1 MLIRVEQGKG
11 RKDRNAM
18 LSPQLLELL
27 RFWWREGKRRGVM
40 LPQGWL
46 FPGRNSLSLPLSSP
60 FRRASSIGLSMRQ
73 PKPLASRSVSPAHVA
88 TRLCKLDIVFTV
100 PAEIAD
106 IAFHNKAAVYDLL
119 FRVASETMVT
129 IAADLHHLG
138 APTGITAVLRT
149 WGSR

>member
-1 MLIRVEQGKG
+1 ML
-11 RKDRNAM
+11 
-18 LSPQLLELL
+18 LPQLLELL
-27 RFWWREGKRRGVM
+27 RFWRREGKRRGVM

-46 FPGRNSLSLPLSSP
+46 FPGRSSLSRSLSPPLSLSRP

-88 TRLCKLDIVFTV
+88 SRLCKLDIVFTV

-129 IAADLHHLG
+129 VAADLRLSVHPSASPPSFAPG
-138 APTGITAVLRT
+138 APR
-149 WGSR
+149 

>member
-1 MLIRVEQGKG
+1 
-11 RKDRNAM
+11 M

-27 RFWWREGKRRGVM
+27 RFWRREGKRRGVM

-46 FPGRNSLSLPLSSP
+46 FPGRSSLSLSLPPLSSP

-88 TRLCKLDIVFTV
+88 SRLCKLDIVFTV

-119 FRVASETMVT
+119 FRVASETVVT
-129 IAADLHHLG
+129 IAADLRLSVHPSASPPSSAPG
-138 APTGITAVLRT
+138 APR
-149 WGSR
+149 

>member
-1 MLIRVEQGKG
+1 M
-11 RKDRNAM
+11 
-18 LSPQLLELL
+18 PCC
-27 RFWWREGKRRGVM
+27 RRSCWNCCGSGGARASGAVSCC
-40 LPQGWL
+40 PRAGC
-46 FPGRNSLSLPLSSP
+46 FPAGTLSLPLSSP

-149 WGSR
+149 WGSAMTHHRTST